1 MLRFHAA
8 DVGLP
13 GGPFAW
19 SVRTAW
25 RGAGPCVPRPGS
37 ADGCVDR
44 VPDTGTL
51 PGTLSPVPAVASCAA
66 SGPVFRT
73 SGPRV
78 VPAIAL
84 TFDDGPGPDTAR
96 IVAELERERAP
107 ATFFVVGEH
116 VAGQQALLRRML
128 RDGDAIGDH
137 SFTHVDLAKD
147 AVVARLQI
155 EETKRAIEGATGY
168 IPCLFRAPYGDVSPT
183 LLQQASAAGMV
194 TVQWDVDPRDWALPR
209 PARIVATVLGQ
220 ARDGSIVVMHDGG
233 GPRGPTVQALPSV
246 IQSLRERG
254 FRLVT
259 VPQLLGLAP
268 RAA

>member
-1 MLRFHAA
+1 M
-8 DVGLP
+8 
-13 GGPFAW
+13 
-19 SVRTAW
+19 
-25 RGAGPCVPRPGS
+25 
-37 ADGCVDR
+37 
-44 VPDTGTL
+44 
-51 PGTLSPVPAVASCAA
+51 
-66 SGPVFRT
+66 
-73 SGPRV
+73 
-78 VPAIAL
+78 
-84 TFDDGPGPDTAR
+84 
-96 IVAELERERAP
+96 
-107 ATFFVVGEH
+107 
-116 VAGQQALLRRML
+116 
-128 RDGDAIGDH
+128 
-137 SFTHVDLAKD
+137 
-147 AVVARLQI
+147 ARLQI

-209 PARIVATVLGQ
+209 PARIVATVRGQ